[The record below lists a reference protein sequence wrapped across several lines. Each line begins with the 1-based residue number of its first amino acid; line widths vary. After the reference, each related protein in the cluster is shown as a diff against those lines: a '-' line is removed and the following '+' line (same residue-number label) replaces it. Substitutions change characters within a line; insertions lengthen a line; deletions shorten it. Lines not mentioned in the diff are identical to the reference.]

1 MEKIHVQSNNSNG
14 WVYIVGFIICRWKGP
29 GERSG
34 IAILDFTIPSGY
46 AVPNGGT
53 QNYLRRVAHRQSIRQ
68 GEARV
73 HQVTV
78 YFDYVSIYQCI
89 ILEFLC
95 VLYQ

>member
-1 MEKIHVQSNNSNG
+1 M
-14 WVYIVGFIICRWKGP
+14 GFIICRWKGP

-78 YFDYVSIYQCI
+78 YFDYVSIYQCLPVGNVKEYSTMHYFGI
-89 ILEFLC
+89 PMRALPMIA
-95 VLYQ
+95 